1 MTYTIVQDNRTF
13 IYDVSTIVQWRCA
26 CRRPYSPTEGSWDMD
41 TNSTAVLALRLSR
54 RAAKNIALIGVVGCL
69 TVTGFAAAVAGAG
82 AALNSQSDGVSVDR
96 THKGDRLP
104 QALKHTS
111 TVSSPVVTT
120 LSRPPIGCEPAFSRA
135 ADPKRAHIFGRCI
148 S

>member
-1 MTYTIVQDNRTF
+1 
-13 IYDVSTIVQWRCA
+13 
-26 CRRPYSPTEGSWDMD
+26 MD
-41 TNSTAVLALRLSR
+41 TNSTAVLALRVSR
-54 RAAKNIALIGVVGCL
+54 RAAKNIALIAVVGCL
-69 TVTGFAAAVAGAG
+69 TVTGFAAAVAGA
-82 AALNSQSDGVSVDR
+82 VSVDR

>member
-1 MTYTIVQDNRTF
+1 
-13 IYDVSTIVQWRCA
+13 
-26 CRRPYSPTEGSWDMD
+26 MD
-41 TNSTAVLALRLSR
+41 TNSTAVALQVRR

-69 TVTGFAAAVAGAG
+69 AVTGFAAVVTGAG
-82 AALNSQSDGVSVDR
+82 DALNSRSDGVSVDR
-96 THKGDRLP
+96 THKSDRLP
-104 QALKHTS
+104 LALKDTS
-111 TVSSPVVTT
+111 IVSSPVVTI

>member
-1 MTYTIVQDNRTF
+1 
-13 IYDVSTIVQWRCA
+13 
-26 CRRPYSPTEGSWDMD
+26 MD
-41 TNSTAVLALRLSR
+41 TNSTATFALRMSR
-54 RAAKNIALIGVVGCL
+54 RAIKNIAIIGVVGCL
-69 TVTGFAAAVAGAG
+69 AVTGLAAAVSGAG
-82 AALNSQSDGVSVDR
+82 AALSTQADIVSVDR
-96 THKGDRLP
+96 THKGSRLP
-104 QALKHTS
+104 LVPKHTS

>member
-1 MTYTIVQDNRTF
+1 
-13 IYDVSTIVQWRCA
+13 
-26 CRRPYSPTEGSWDMD
+26 MD
-41 TNSTAVLALRLSR
+41 TNSTTVSALRVNR
-54 RAAKNIALIGVVGCL
+54 RAAETIALVSVVGCL
-69 TVTGFAAAVAGAG
+69 AVTGFAAAVTGAG
-82 AALNSQSDGVSVDR
+82 AALSTQQHDIVSVDR

-104 QALKHTS
+104 LAPRHTS

-135 ADPKRAHIFGRCI
+135 ADPKRSHIFGRCI